1 MAIRVPRGFEVARPY
16 YNELCEGV
24 RPVAGATAK
33 EAWTGLALTRVDEQH
48 HDPIVL
54 EPGTL
59 VGMVTGGNA
68 IADGKLVPAVMGT
81 GSADAGNL
89 IQYGTSNT
97 WTLPTASGDAA
108 VGRVK
113 PIGVCYQPIYSFIL
127 QSLYTNYT
135 RNTAVGVVTD
145 YVIQIPAVNTEEWD
159 IEPGDAVMLGDGKR
173 HGIGFVGALAND
185 TFPTHAAGTHLAG
198 RYAAVK
204 NFAASP
210 YSTLY
215 GDSDLTDRTVGR
227 CLKRIK
233 LGVGGSSTSTG
244 DMLADKLTD
253 FTIDAGATTEYAQ
266 LAKIQTV
273 PGLPLSGS
281 GTKGIPGFFLGA
293 RADANKEYWGLTL
306 LIRL

>member
-1 MAIRVPRGFEVARPY
+1 MAIRVPRGFEVSRPY

-33 EAWTGLALTRVDEQH
+33 EAWTGLAHTRVDEQH

-54 EPGTL
+54 EPGTI

-68 IADGKLVPAVMGT
+68 LAAGKLVPAVLGT
-81 GSADAGNL
+81 GYIDAGNL
-89 IQYGTSNT
+89 VQYGSSNV
-97 WTLPTASGDAA
+97 WTLPTTSGSAA

-113 PIGVCYQPIYSFIL
+113 PLGVCYQPIYSFVL
-127 QSLYTNYT
+127 QSIYTNYT

-145 YVIQIPAVNTEEWD
+145 YVIQVPVVNSDEAL
-159 IEPGDAVMLGDGKR
+159 IEPGDAVMLGTGKR
-173 HGIGFVGALAND
+173 HGIAFTGPGANATFSTWGAGF
-185 TFPTHAAGTHLAG
+185 HLAG

-204 NFAASP
+204 THSSF
-210 YSTLY
+210 
-215 GDSDLTDRTVGR
+215 DDLHDRVVGR
-227 CLKRIK
+227 CLKK
-233 LGVGGSSTSTG
+233 VLLGTTGSAAGT
-244 DMLADKLTD
+244 MLADDLAN
-253 FTIDAGATTEYAQ
+253 FTISTEATTEYSQ

-273 PGLPLSGS
+273 PGLTLSGS

-293 RADANKEYWGLTL
+293 RADANGAYWGMTL